1 MRHATRRDVLAAG
14 AGLAT
19 LLVLNPARAAP
30 ESMAGAIR
38 AFAGEAKREQ
48 GGITLDLPP
57 LVENG
62 NVVPLTVSV
71 DSPMTAESFVKRI
84 AVFAEKNPQPH
95 VGTYHLGPRS
105 GRAAVSSR
113 IRLADTQAITAIAE
127 MSDGSFREARADVI
141 VTLAACVEG

>member
-1 MRHATRRDVLAAG
+1 MTNATRRDALGLG
-14 AGLAT
+14 AGLAAF
-19 LLVLNPARAAP
+19 LSFRPARATTAAMS
-30 ESMAGAIR
+30 EAIR
-38 AFAGEAKREQ
+38 DFAGTVKRQE

-84 AVFAEKNPQPH
+84 ALFAEKNPQPH
-95 VGTYHLGPRS
+95 IGTYHLNPRS
-105 GRAAVSSR
+105 GRASVSSR
-113 IRLADTQAITAIAE
+113 IRLADSQAITAIAE
-127 MSDGSFREARADVI
+127 MSDGSFRQTSAEVI